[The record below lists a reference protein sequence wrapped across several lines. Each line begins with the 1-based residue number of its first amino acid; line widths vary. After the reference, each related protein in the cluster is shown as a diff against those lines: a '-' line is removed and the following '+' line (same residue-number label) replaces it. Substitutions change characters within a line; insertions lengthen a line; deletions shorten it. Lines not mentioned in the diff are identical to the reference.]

1 MFNFDYLKKEN
12 IKERNTNWPEISYIH
27 TEY

>member
-12 IKERNTNWPEISYIH
+12 IKERNTNWPEIPYIH